1 MTPGNGTDGAGREWL
16 LVAGAWLAL
25 VLVLSIWLAMDRR
38 PPAWESARQLER
50 AVRCAEDLAAGRFTA
65 MLDRVALEA
74 PIVPCAAAVVYRLYP
89 SDVAAAQVV
98 ILLALGLGMAA
109 TYLLARD
116 HAGAAAAVP
125 AAWLFGAAPLVIESA
140 VRFQLDL
147 PLAAVVA
154 VALFV
159 LSRTDRF
166 TRSGMSAVAGLII
179 ALGMLMKPT
188 FALYVA
194 GPVVWLLALER
205 SVRALVNLVLAAG
218 VAAAVCLPWY
228 GPRVIA
234 APIQSA
240 PDALGV
246 MGTRYASGLVQQLG
260 ALAVV
265 LLMVGLVLAV
275 LRGRGFAIVAF
286 LVPLALVA
294 LLRNDAMRG
303 TLPLL
308 PAAAVLG
315 GMAVAALPG
324 PARVAGLAAVGLVG
338 AVQVSAV
345 AWGVPPAFALPVLDV
360 PWVVESA
367 PSRGDWRH
375 RDVLRAIAS
384 DSGGRPLTVSVL
396 PDHASFSPSNFRYY
410 ARRDRLPFRIV
421 PAWETDPIG
430 IDYLVVKSGDA
441 GPRRTAERSERAS
454 ARLARDASLARV
466 YPVIGEFP
474 LPDGSTASVRVRR
487 VPDGV
492 STPPEGLA
500 GALEAAIRR
509 QLGAVAREVDNLAL
523 RIEHDAEI
531 ARGRVKRIELSADS
545 AVLADYRRPEGTRL
559 RVRRLALVA
568 DDVLVN
574 PFSLEADGRAE
585 LLDVGRLRVAR
596 AEVSGDDAQAF
607 LGQLKPFRR
616 TRVRLTTDAVYVTA
630 RQPGADVLA
639 LVRVVPATD
648 RRVTL
653 QVQRASVGWIP
664 LPTRLVNWVMRD
676 YDPAERLTS
685 SLPFP
690 VEIGRVAVTEQALR
704 IGE

>member
-1 MTPGNGTDGAGREWL
+1 MTPRNGSGGAARDWM

-25 VLVLSIWLAMDRR
+25 VLALSVWLAIDRR
-38 PPAWESARQLER
+38 PPAWDSARQLER
-50 AVRCAEDLAAGRFTA
+50 AVRCAEDLGAGRWRA
-65 MLDRVALEA
+65 MLDRAALEA
-74 PIVPCAAAVVYRLYP
+74 PIVPCAAGVVYRLYP
-89 SDVAAAQVV
+89 SDVAAAQTV
-98 ILLALGLGMAA
+98 IFLALGLGMAA
-109 TYLLARD
+109 TYLLAREL
-116 HAGAAAAVP
+116 AGAAAAVP

-147 PLAAVVA
+147 PLATVVA
-154 VALFV
+154 AALFA

-166 TRSGMSAVAGLII
+166 TRSGMSAVAGIVVG
-179 ALGMLMKPT
+179 LGMLMKPS
-188 FALYVA
+188 FALYVV
-194 GPVVWLLALER
+194 GPAVWVLALER
-205 SVRALVNLVLAAG
+205 SLRALWNLVLAAG
-218 VAAAVCLPWY
+218 VAAAVSVPWY
-228 GPRVIA
+228 GPRLIA
-234 APIQSA
+234 APMSSA
-240 PDALGV
+240 SEALGV
-246 MGTRYASGLVQQLG
+246 TGTRYATGLVQQLG
-260 ALAVV
+260 VVAV
-265 LLMVGLVLAV
+265 LLLIVGLVLAV

-286 LVPLALVA
+286 VVPLALVA
-294 LLRNDAMRG
+294 LVRSDLVRP

-315 GMAVAALPG
+315 GMTVAVLPG
-324 PARVAGLAAVGLVG
+324 PTRVAGLAAIGLVG

-345 AWGVPPAFALPVLDV
+345 AWGVPPAFVLPVLDV

-367 PSRGDWRH
+367 PSRGDWRQ
-375 RDVLRAIAS
+375 RDVLRAIAT

-430 IDYLVVKSGDA
+430 IDYLVVKSGDT
-441 GPRRTAERSERAS
+441 GPRRTADRSQSAS
-454 ARLARDASLARV
+454 AQLARDPSLVRV

-500 GALEAAIRR
+500 TALEAAIRR
-509 QLGAVAREVDNLAL
+509 QFGAVAREVDNLAL

-545 AVLADYRRPEGTRL
+545 AVLSDYRRPDGARL

-574 PFSLEADGRAE
+574 PFSLAADGRAE

-596 AEVSGDDAQAF
+596 AEISGDDAQAF

-616 TRVRLTTDAVYVTA
+616 IRVRLTTDGVYVTA

-639 LVRVVPATD
+639 LVRVVSATD
-648 RRVTL
+648 RRVAL
-653 QVQRASVGWIP
+653 QVQRASIGWIP
-664 LPTRLVNWVMRD
+664 LPTRLVNWMMRD
-676 YDPAERLTS
+676 DPAERLTS
-685 SLPFP
+685 TLPFP
-690 VEIGRVAVTEQALR
+690 VEIARVAVTEQALR
-704 IGE
+704 IGD